1 MSYKSVNSI
10 ESLYAAAK
18 LVDSELAEVW
28 EERLELIKH
37 KVKFVKYRPS
47 IVVLE
52 SLLPLKVM
60 GKWVPEL
67 VYNAGGEALFNQK
80 ENEAIEISML
90 ELQNIDADG
99 IIISLKDKTLTEV
112 RAELEKVI
120 GTEEWQIL
128 KSVQKGNVFISEGKS
143 SFHVAGE
150 EIIETGEMIAEILQ
164 VNQFY
169 YGMEGERWE
178 QWAQKL

>member
-37 KVKFVKYRPS
+37 KVKFVKNRPT

-52 SLLPLKVM
+52 CLSPLKVM

-67 VYNAGGEALFNQK
+67 VYNAGGEALLTQK
-80 ENEAIEISML
+80 ENEAVEISME
-90 ELQNIDADG
+90 ELQGVDADG
-99 IIISLKDKTLTEV
+99 IIISLNDKNLSEV
-112 RAELEKVI
+112 REEVEKVI
-120 GTEEWQIL
+120 GTDAWQSL
-128 KSVQKGNVFISEGKS
+128 KSVQKGHVFISEGKS
-143 SFHVAGE
+143 CFHVAGE
-150 EIIETGEMIAEILQ
+150 EIIETGELIAEILQ

-169 YGMEGERWE
+169 YGMEGEHWE
-178 QWAQKL
+178 QWS

>member
-18 LVDSELAEVW
+18 LVDPELAEVW

-37 KVKFVKYRPS
+37 KVKFVKNRPS

-52 SLLPLKVM
+52 SLSPLKVM

-67 VYNAGGEALFNQK
+67 VYNAGGEALLNKK
-80 ENEAIEISML
+80 ENEAIEISME
-90 ELQNIDADG
+90 ELQSVDADG
-99 IIISLKDKTLTEV
+99 IIICIKDKTIEEV
-112 RAELEKVI
+112 REELEKVI
-120 GTEEWQIL
+120 GTDVWQSL
-128 KSVQKGNVFISEGKS
+128 KSVQKGHVFISEGKS
-143 SFHVAGE
+143 SFHTAGE

-178 QWAQKL
+178 QWSSKL

>member
-10 ESLYAAAK
+10 ESLYTAAK
-18 LVDSELAEVW
+18 LVDSELAELW

-37 KVKFVKYRPS
+37 KVKFVKNRPT

-52 SLLPLKVM
+52 SLSPLKVM

-67 VYNAGGEALFNQK
+67 VYNAGGEALLNQK
-80 ENEAIEISML
+80 ENDSIEITIE
-90 ELQNIDADG
+90 ELQAVDADG
-99 IIISLKDKTLTEV
+99 IIISIKDKSLAEV
-112 RAELEKVI
+112 REELEKVI
-120 GTEEWQIL
+120 GTEAWQSL
-128 KSVQKGNVFISEGKS
+128 KSVQKGHVFISEGKS

-150 EIIETGEMIAEILQ
+150 EIIETGELIAEILQ